1 MTDDSFQLAK
11 NALLRFTII
20 LYIIYIIYNIIVT
33 FSFFSFENCHLS
45 SVIDAKLTFREDV
58 VLCFSKRRFMVSYF
72 LTSHDIVVPL
82 QCQTN
87 EGRNNSHTRP

>member
-45 SVIDAKLTFREDV
+45 SVIDTKLTFQEMSFYAFQNI
-58 VLCFSKRRFMVSYF
+58 VLWYHIF
-72 LTSHDIVVPL
+72 
-82 QCQTN
+82 
-87 EGRNNSHTRP
+87 